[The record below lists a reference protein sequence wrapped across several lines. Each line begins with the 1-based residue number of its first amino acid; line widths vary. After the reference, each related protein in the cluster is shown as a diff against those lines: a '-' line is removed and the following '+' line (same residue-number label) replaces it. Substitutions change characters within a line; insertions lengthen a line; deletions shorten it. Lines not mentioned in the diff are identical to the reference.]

1 MVRAASRPRRG
12 TQLLVLEVPSA
23 VARIH
28 AIGDLPGLLR
38 PGDLV
43 VLNDA
48 ATLPASFPGVFE
60 GAPVELRLAGL
71 RDDRTFDAVLFGAG
85 SFRHRTEDRPAP
97 PIVAAGPVI
106 RLDGGLEARVG
117 SVSQLSPRL
126 VAVDFGLPEERLW
139 PALYA
144 AGRPIQYSYHVVA
157 VALAAVQT
165 LAAGRPWSFEPP
177 SAALPLTSTLLA
189 GLRARGVRVATVAHA
204 AGLSA
209 TGDPAIDAA
218 LPFPERFELPEATVR
233 AIQETRASGGR
244 VVAIGTTVVRALEG
258 SGLRSGTG
266 VTDLKLGASSRLAVV
281 DAVLTGVHERGVSH
295 YELLR
300 AFAPDRL
307 LEKGAALAEEA
318 GFLAHEFGDSCLVL
332 AA

>member
-1 MVRAASRPRRG
+1 MKAASRARRG
-12 TQLLVLEVPSA
+12 QRLLVLEVASGA
-23 VARIH
+23 AGVH
-28 AIGDLPGLLR
+28 AIGDLPRHLR
-38 PGDLV
+38 AGDLV

-48 ATLPASFPGVFE
+48 ATLPASLPGVFE
-60 GAPVELRLAGL
+60 GAPVELRLAGA
-71 RDDRTFDAVLFGAG
+71 REDGTFNTVLFGSG

-97 PIVAAGPVI
+97 PIVSAGSVI
-106 RLDGGLEARVG
+106 RLGGELEARVL
-117 SVSQLSPRL
+117 SVSQISPRL
-126 VAVDFGLPEERLW
+126 VAVDFGLPVERLW
-139 PALYA
+139 RALYA
-144 AGRPIQYSYHVVA
+144 AGRPIQYSYHEAV
-157 VALAAVQT
+157 VALADLQT

-189 GLRARGVRVATVAHA
+189 GLRARGVRIATLTHA

-218 LPFPERFELPEATVR
+218 LPFPERFEIPEATIR
-233 AIQETRASGGR
+233 AIRETQAAGGR
-244 VVAIGTTVVRALEG
+244 IVAVGTTVVRALEG
-258 SGLRSGTG
+258 SGLRSGAG
-266 VTDLKLGASSRLAVV
+266 VTDLKLGASSKLAIV

-300 AFAPDRL
+300 AFAPDPL
-307 LEKGAALAEEA
+307 LEKGAALAEDA